1 LNDCRVREIAQHSL
15 DTKSFPLKPGRI
27 ESTMEVGPLKQSSP
41 PPMPE
46 QNPGP
51 PTPPATHPPVW
62 AQRLLLVVEVAIAV
76 WAGML
81 VMVLPWTRLW
91 TENPLLNAWPTL
103 KFILGQSFVRGMISG
118 IGLIDVWIGFSD
130 ALHYRDLR

>member
-1 LNDCRVREIAQHSL
+1 
-15 DTKSFPLKPGRI
+15 
-27 ESTMEVGPLKQSSP
+27 MEAPLKQNP
-41 PPMPE
+41 QTPAPE
-46 QNPGP
+46 ENPGP
-51 PTPPATHPPVW
+51 LTPPAAHPPVW

-91 TENPLLNAWPTL
+91 TENPILNGWPAL
-103 KFILGQSFVRGMISG
+103 KFIMGQSFVRGMISG
-118 IGLIDVWIGFSD
+118 VGLVDVWIGFSD

>member
-1 LNDCRVREIAQHSL
+1 
-15 DTKSFPLKPGRI
+15 
-27 ESTMEVGPLKQSSP
+27 MEVGPLKQSSQP
-41 PPMPE
+41 PVPGE
-46 QNPGP
+46 NSGP
-51 PTPPATHPPVW
+51 PTPPAPAMHPPVW

-91 TENPLLNAWPTL
+91 TENPILNGWPAL
-103 KFILGQSFVRGMISG
+103 KFIMGQSFVRGMISG
-118 IGLIDVWIGFSD
+118 VGLVDVWIGFSD